1 MSRPNSIN
9 KNFTPL
15 IPYCWERNTSDTDT
29 GVDPEAEL
37 KYRMEFNLMVECKP
51 PAKPDE
57 PNPYHDSTSPES
69 MDDDDKFEG
78 LFKCINAVECKG
90 PECPLKSVDGD
101 LNHPDYK
108 PGPWGPGG
116 KDPAIGPEQIHHG
129 YWWDGHTPRPNGTD
143 GMCFT
148 CDTHRGCAE
157 NYACAK
163 QIVKNYFKRYGR
175 HGKPK
180 NYDSVECLARIHNG
194 GPGACSTPDG
204 RAATDGYWDEIKN
217 ACLAGKCPCPDNV
230 GRG

>member
-1 MSRPNSIN
+1 MSRPQFIN

-15 IPYCWERNTSDTDT
+15 IPYCWEMNTSDTDT

-37 KYRMEFNLMVECKP
+37 KYRMEFNRPVVACKP
-51 PAKPDE
+51 PDE

-69 MDDDDKFEG
+69 DSDDIFEG
-78 LFKCINAVECKG
+78 LLKCINAVECKG
-90 PECPLKSVDGD
+90 PDCPLKSVDGD

-116 KDPAIGPEQIHHG
+116 KDPAIGSFQIHHA
-129 YWWDGHTPRPNGTD
+129 YWWDGHTKETD
-143 GMCFT
+143 ATPGCNT
-148 CDTHRGCAE
+148 CNTHRGCAE

-163 QIVKNYFKRYGR
+163 QIVKNYLNRYGKD
-175 HGKPK
+175 GKPK

-194 GPGACSTPDG
+194 GPGACSTDEG
-204 RAATDGYWDEIKN
+204 RAATDGYWEKIKK
-217 ACLAGKCPCPDNV
+217 ACLAGKCPCPPNV